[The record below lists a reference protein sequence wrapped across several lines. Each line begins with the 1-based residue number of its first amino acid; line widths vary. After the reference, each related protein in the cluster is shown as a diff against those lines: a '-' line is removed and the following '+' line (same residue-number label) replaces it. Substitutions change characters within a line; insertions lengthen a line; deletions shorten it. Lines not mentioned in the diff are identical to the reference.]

1 MLLAWQNAWK
11 LQILFHTNI
20 ICKHFYL
27 NILLAFLA
35 KYFSVAGGKLVT
47 SPKGKV
53 QPKLKSFHEEQ
64 SPKLRMINGQSTE
77 SLESLS
83 DEIASNSGGNNS
95 SNGVSNNNRRGRVGV
110 IT

>member
-1 MLLAWQNAWK
+1 M
-11 LQILFHTNI
+11 
-20 ICKHFYL
+20 
-27 NILLAFLA
+27 
-35 KYFSVAGGKLVT
+35 T